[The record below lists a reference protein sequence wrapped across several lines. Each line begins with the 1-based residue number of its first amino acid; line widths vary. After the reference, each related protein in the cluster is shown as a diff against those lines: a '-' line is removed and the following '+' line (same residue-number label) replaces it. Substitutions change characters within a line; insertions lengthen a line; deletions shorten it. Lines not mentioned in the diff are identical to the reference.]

1 MIKLIS
7 TFYRRCILCFSII
20 TIFFVPNYVFSA
32 ELTTELIPIDQLAK
46 KFVSDVERIEVF
58 YPKQFERLEM
68 DWKKTSSEYIKQ
80 FEQEKDVEKKL
91 NIFAR
96 LYYSWNNAHHRPISV
111 KGIIPSNSGEILEL
125 PIRVFGQGLKF
136 SQARFFVTDISTKD
150 TPINIKVGDEIVSYS
165 NIPIL
170 KYVLKTRDEFG
181 NESPE
186 AHINAIARGLAFQ
199 RRCSWGKIKCWKLD
213 DTVLMS
219 LKDVDSGEIKNVT
232 LHWRERVKSAFTQPL
247 KEPRFDKSEGW
258 TFKPLVG
265 GYGIDFDSTP
275 DNEYGFYGV
284 LQNKNQKFLLI
295 KIFQFKD
302 IAFVQSAIKEARKSD
317 YEGVILDFGDNGGG
331 NDSSMTLMAGLVG
344 IKYQLELSSIRL
356 VQEFKDKEVLKE
368 ATFGEVKAGFLFPYV
383 IERNFNKMSPFT
395 PFGCL
400 DKSCPLKTSYTDY
413 LEYWEKP
420 SVQEDKPVKRISLIT
435 GRGTT
440 SKTDSIAALF
450 RSTKVGPIVGTPA
463 VASSGTYYFRKEY
476 LAQVGKKV
484 VTVGVTFTPD
494 FSLGTDCEEIQA
506 NPPQPNILIE
516 RTFENHAYYDTKT
529 WIEAANAM
537 MNWIEKPVI
546 DRSCEIEDAKAKL
559 KKFGLI
565 HLERTKQVDK

>member
-1 MIKLIS
+1 MMRLIPSFNCRCLLRFS
-7 TFYRRCILCFSII
+7 TIIL
-20 TIFFVPNYVFSA
+20 FFLPIYALPA

-58 YPKQFERLEM
+58 YPKQFDRLEM
-68 DWKKTSSEYIKQ
+68 DWKKTSSDYIRE
-80 FEQEKDVEKKL
+80 FENEKDIEKKL
-91 NIFAR
+91 NIFSR
-96 LYYSWNNAHHRPISV
+96 LYYSWNNAHHRPISI
-111 KGIIPSNSGEILEL
+111 KGIIASTSDEILEV
-125 PIRVFGQGLKF
+125 PIRIFGQGIKL

-150 TPINIKVGDEIVSYS
+150 TPINIKVGDEIVSYNS
-165 NIPIL
+165 LPIS
-170 KYVLKTRDEFG
+170 KHVLKTRDEFG

-186 AHINAIARGLAFQ
+186 AHITAIARGLVFQ
-199 RRCSWGKIKCWKLD
+199 RRCSWGKIKCWMRD
-213 DTVLMS
+213 DPVQMS
-219 LKDVDSGEIKNVT
+219 LKDVDTGEIKKVT
-232 LHWRERVKSAFTQPL
+232 LHWRERVKSAFIQPL
-247 KEPRFDKSEGW
+247 KEPRFDKNEGW

-284 LQNKNQKFLLI
+284 LQNKNHKFLLI

-302 IAFVQSAIKEARKSD
+302 ISFVQSAIKESRKSE

-344 IKYQLELSSIRL
+344 VKYQLELSSIRL

-368 ATFGEVKAGFLFPYV
+368 ATFGETKAGFLYPFV
-383 IERNFNKMSPFT
+383 ANKNFNKMSPLT

-400 DKSCPLKTSYTDY
+400 DKNCPLKTSYTDY

-420 SVQEDKPVKRISLIT
+420 SVLEEKPVKRISLIT

-450 RSTKVGPIVGTPA
+450 RSTKVGPIIGTPA

-476 LAQVGKKV
+476 LVRIGKKV

-516 RTFENHAYYDTKT
+516 RTFENRDYYDTKT

-537 MNWIEKPVI
+537 MNWKEKPQI

-559 KKFGLI
+559 KQFGLM
-565 HLERTKQVDK
+565 HVERIK